1 MNPAKKSLVCL
12 GGKIEFEFW
21 PFRQC
26 WAVGPIQILFFRQG
40 RLKIFLAGFID
51 KYAFKIN
58 AMRLLIFFSL
68 KISQYIE

>member
-1 MNPAKKSLVCL
+1 MKPAKKSLVYL

-26 WAVGPIQILFFRQG
+26 WAVGPIQILFSRQG

-51 KYAFKIN
+51 KYAFRNWKFKWKLKGKIF
-58 AMRLLIFFSL
+58 R
-68 KISQYIE
+68 